1 LHKWEREFKEPFEE
15 QRRIELRQISVDLF
29 GTPDEPRLPETP
41 TTAPRPV
48 FDLAALAAA
57 AGPVASDEEGR
68 PSGLYRKHCAH
79 CHGVTGDGI
88 GPTAG
93 FLDPYPRDFRR
104 GVYKFKSTPKGSKP
118 TDEDL
123 RRILVRGIPGT
134 AMPSYALQDEELDA
148 LVQYVK
154 YLSVRGEFEREL
166 IDYASLELEADE
178 PIIDE
183 DDWEEEQQKQ
193 RKIVEDLAAEVMERW
208 SHAETVVTRVPERDP
223 NYDLAKSVERGK
235 ALFFGDAA
243 GCVKCHGETGR
254 GEGQTNDFDDWT
266 KEIQPTNAEAVRAFR
281 KTGAL
286 PPMNIRPR
294 NFRLGVFRGGDSPQD
309 LYRRIRNGIDGTPM
323 PETVVAEAGS
333 STGDKG
339 LTSED
344 IWCLIDYVRS
354 LGEN

>member
-1 LHKWEREFKEPFEE
+1 
-15 QRRIELRQISVDLF
+15 V
-29 GTPDEPRLPETP
+29 PDVA
-41 TTAPRPV
+41 TTATRPV
-48 FDLAALAAA
+48 LDLAALTAA

-68 PSGLYRKHCAH
+68 ATGLYRKHCAH
-79 CHGVTGDGI
+79 CHGVSGGGV

-104 GVYKFKSTPKGSKP
+104 GVFKFQSTPKGSKP
-118 TDEDL
+118 TDDDL

-134 AMPSYALQDEELDA
+134 AMPSYAALQDDELDA
-148 LVQYVK
+148 LAQYVK
-154 YLSVRGEFEREL
+154 YLSIRGEFERDL
-166 IDYASLELEADE
+166 IDYASLELESDE

-183 DDWEEEQQKQ
+183 DDWAEQREKQ
-193 RKIVEDLAAEVMERW
+193 RKIVEGLAVEVMDRWSRAEAEV
-208 SHAETVVTRVPERDP
+208 TPVPERDP

-235 ALFFGDAA
+235 RLFFSDAA

-254 GEGQTNDFDDWT
+254 GEGQTNDFDDWI
-266 KEIQPTNAEAVRAFR
+266 KEIDPTDAEAVRAYR
-281 KTGAL
+281 ETGAL

-294 NFRLGVFRGGDSPQD
+294 NFRLGVFRGGDSPED

-323 PETVVAEAGS
+323 PETVVAEPGT
-333 STGDKG
+333 STGGRG

-354 LGEN
+354 LGPTSK